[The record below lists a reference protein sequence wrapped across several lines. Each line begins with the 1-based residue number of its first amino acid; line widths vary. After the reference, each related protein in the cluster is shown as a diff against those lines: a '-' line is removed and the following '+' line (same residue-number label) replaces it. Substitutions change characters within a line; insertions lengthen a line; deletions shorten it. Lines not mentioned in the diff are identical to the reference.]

1 MRKILTVLALA
12 IALCVTAC
20 KKAPKADPAAA
31 LVGEWE
37 LTQIEVKS
45 VEYAGKT
52 VEVYLVFTADNTF
65 EIYQMIGQGR
75 FRKFSGTWT
84 LTDGILSGKYASKKA
99 WGSEYEA
106 TVKGETLTLVST
118 VSGETDTYQKAAVPD
133 SVKKEAYEE

>member
-133 SVKKEAYEE
+133 SVKTEAYEE